1 VKRRSGV
8 STAVAVAAVIIA
20 ILVGVGIGIAAAP
33 SIIAPAAVTST
44 TTVTS
49 TVEKTETVTTTLGA
63 GATATVTTTV
73 SAEKTVTVTSTVE
86 KTKTVSAGA
95 GGLTGEIPIGA
106 LLPLSGVLASFGQNS
121 KVAAEIAV
129 EEVNEFLEKIGAGW
143 RLKLYVEDTETKP
156 SVALEK
162 LMALYSKG
170 VKVVIGPM
178 ASAGV
183 KALKEYADSNKILV
197 ISPSSTSPALAI
209 PDDYIFRFPP
219 TDELQGKIAPRFAK
233 TIGATHMIVVWR
245 GDAWGDCLADVVKK
259 RAAELGI
266 EVAKEIRYA
275 PEATEFSAEV
285 AALASA
291 VDDLVSAG
299 VSPDKIL
306 VVLIGFEEARGVLLD
321 ATEYEVL
328 WKVKWF
334 GSDGTA
340 LSSKL
345 IEDPK
350 VAEFSASVRFVNP
363 IAGSE
368 TKGFWRL
375 VEKVKERIGRIPE
388 SYSVNTYD
396 AIWIIAH
403 ALLITDRYD
412 GEALK
417 NIFMDVVDQYYGA
430 NGHIV
435 LNEAGDRAYA
445 NYLLWEIVKTD
456 GGYEWKLTGRY
467 DYETDVVKWS

>member
-1 VKRRSGV
+1 LGV
-8 STAVAVAAVIIA
+8 STTAAIAAVIVA
-20 ILVGVGIGIAAAP
+20 ILVGIGIGIAAAP
-33 SIIAPAAVTST
+33 SIIAPA
-44 TTVTS
+44 TVTS
-49 TVEKTETVTTTLGA
+49 TVERTETVTTTIGA

-73 SAEKTVTVTSTVE
+73 SVKETATITSTVE
-86 KTKTVSAGA
+86 KTQTVTAGA

-106 LLPLSGVLASFGQNS
+106 LLPLTGVLASFGQNN

-129 EEVNEFLEKIGAGW
+129 EEVNDFLEKIGAGW

-162 LMALYSKG
+162 LMALHSKG

-197 ISPSSTSPALAI
+197 VSPSSTSPALAI

-219 TDELQGKIAPRFAK
+219 TDELQGRIAPRFAK
-233 TIGATHMIVVWR
+233 TIGATHIIVMWR
-245 GDAWGDCLADVVKK
+245 GDAWGDCLADVIKK
-259 RAAELGI
+259 RSSELGV

-285 AALASA
+285 ATLASA
-291 VDDLVSAG
+291 VDDLVSSG
-299 VSPDKIL
+299 VSPEKIMI
-306 VVLIGFEEARGVLLD
+306 VLIGFEEARTILLD
-321 ATEYEVL
+321 AAEYDVL
-328 WKVKWF
+328 WKVRWF

-340 LSSKL
+340 LSTML

-350 VAEFSASVRFVNP
+350 VAEFSAAVRFVNP

-368 TKGFWRL
+368 TEGFWRL

-396 AIWIIAH
+396 AIWLIAH
-403 ALLITDRYD
+403 ALLVTDKYD

-417 NIFMDVVDQYYGA
+417 NVFMKVVDQYYGA

-456 GGYEWKLTGRY
+456 GEYEWKCTGKY
-467 DYETDVVKWS
+467 DFRADTVKWS

>member
-1 VKRRSGV
+1 MRGRSGV
-8 STAVAVAAVIIA
+8 STAVAIAAVIVA
-20 ILVGVGIGIAAAP
+20 ILIGVGIGIAAAP
-33 SIIAPAAVTST
+33 SIAAPT
-44 TTVTS
+44 
-49 TVEKTETVTTTLGA
+49 
-63 GATATVTTTV
+63 
-73 SAEKTVTVTSTVE
+73 TVTVTSTVE
-86 KTKTVSAGA
+86 KTKTVTAGA

-106 LLPLSGVLASFGQNS
+106 IIPLTGVLASFGQNN

-129 EEVNEFLEKIGAGW
+129 EEVNEFLEEIGAGW

-162 LMALYSKG
+162 LMALHSKG

-178 ASAGV
+178 ASSGV
-183 KALKEYADSNKILV
+183 KAIKEYADSNKILV
-197 ISPSSTSPALAI
+197 VSPSSTSPALAI

-233 TIGATHMIVVWR
+233 NIGATHIIVVWR

-259 RAAELGI
+259 RATELGI

-285 AALASA
+285 ATLANA
-291 VDDLVSAG
+291 VDNLVSSG
-299 VSPDKIL
+299 VSPDKI
-306 VVLIGFEEARGVLLD
+306 VVVVIGFEEVRGILLD
-321 ATEYEVL
+321 AAEYDVL
-328 WKVKWF
+328 WEVRWF

-350 VAEFSASVRFVNP
+350 VAEFSAAVRFVNP

-368 TKGFWRL
+368 TEGFWRL

-417 NIFMDVVDQYYGA
+417 NVFMDVVDQYYGA

-456 GGYEWKLTGRY
+456 GEYEWERTGMY
-467 DYETDVVKWS
+467 DYETDTMKWS

>member
-1 VKRRSGV
+1 MRGRSGV
-8 STAVAVAAVIIA
+8 STAVAIAAVIVA
-20 ILVGVGIGIAAAP
+20 ILIGVGIGIAAAP
-33 SIIAPAAVTST
+33 SIAAPT
-44 TTVTS
+44 TVTVTS

-73 SAEKTVTVTSTVE
+73 SVGKTETVTSTVE
-86 KTKTVSAGA
+86 KTKTVTAGA

-106 LLPLSGVLASFGQNS
+106 IIPLTGVLASFGQNN

-129 EEVNEFLEKIGAGW
+129 EEVNEYLEKIGAGW

-162 LMALYSKG
+162 LMALHSKG

-178 ASAGV
+178 ASSGV
-183 KALKEYADSNKILV
+183 KAIKEYADSNKILV

-233 TIGATHMIVVWR
+233 NIGATHIIVVWR

-259 RAAELGI
+259 RATELGI

-285 AALASA
+285 ATLANA
-291 VDDLVSAG
+291 VDNLVSSG
-299 VSPDKIL
+299 VSPDKI
-306 VVLIGFEEARGVLLD
+306 VVVVIGFEEVRGILLD
-321 ATEYEVL
+321 AAEYDVL
-328 WKVKWF
+328 WEVRWF

-350 VAEFSASVRFVNP
+350 VAEFSAAVRFVNP

-368 TKGFWRL
+368 TEGFWRL

-417 NIFMDVVDQYYGA
+417 NVFMDVVDQYYGA

-456 GGYEWKLTGRY
+456 GEYEWERTGMY
-467 DYETDVVKWS
+467 DYETDTMKWS

>member
-1 VKRRSGV
+1 MRGRSGV
-8 STAVAVAAVIIA
+8 STAVAVAAVIVA
-20 ILVGVGIGIAAAP
+20 ILIGVGIGIAAAP
-33 SIIAPAAVTST
+33 SIVAPATVTST
-44 TTVTS
+44 VEK
-49 TVEKTETVTTTLGA
+49 TVEKTETVTTTVGA
-63 GATATVTTTV
+63 GATVTVTSTASV
-73 SAEKTVTVTSTVE
+73 GKTVTVTSTA
-86 KTKTVSAGA
+86 TKTVAAGA

-106 LLPLSGVLASFGQNS
+106 IIPLTGVLASFGQNN

-129 EEVNEFLEKIGAGW
+129 EEVNEFLEEIGAGW

-162 LMALYSKG
+162 LMALHSKG

-178 ASAGV
+178 ASSGV
-183 KALKEYADSNKILV
+183 KAIKEYADSNKILV

-219 TDELQGKIAPRFAK
+219 TDELQGRIAPRFAK
-233 TIGATHMIVVWR
+233 DIGATHIIVMWR

-285 AALASA
+285 ATLASA
-291 VDDLVSAG
+291 VDNLVSSG
-299 VSPDKIL
+299 VSPDKI
-306 VVLIGFEEARGVLLD
+306 VVVVIGFEEVRAILLD
-321 ATEYEVL
+321 ATEYDVL
-328 WKVKWF
+328 WRVKWF

-350 VAEFSASVRFVNP
+350 VAEFSAAVRFVNP

-396 AIWIIAH
+396 AIWIVAH

-417 NIFMDVVDQYYGA
+417 NVFMDVVDQYYGA

-445 NYLLWEIVKTD
+445 NYLLWEIVKAD

>member
-1 VKRRSGV
+1 MRGRSGV
-8 STAVAVAAVIIA
+8 STAVAIAAVIVA
-20 ILVGVGIGIAAAP
+20 ILIGVGIGIAAAP
-33 SIIAPAAVTST
+33 SIAAPT
-44 TTVTS
+44 TVTVTS

-73 SAEKTVTVTSTVE
+73 SVGKTETVISTVE
-86 KTKTVSAGA
+86 KTKTVTAGA

-106 LLPLSGVLASFGQNS
+106 IIPLTGVLASFGQNN

-129 EEVNEFLEKIGAGW
+129 EEVNEYLEKIGAGW

-162 LMALYSKG
+162 LMALHSKG

-178 ASAGV
+178 ASSGV
-183 KALKEYADSNKILV
+183 KAIKEYADSNKILV
-197 ISPSSTSPALAI
+197 VSPSSTSPALAI

-233 TIGATHMIVVWR
+233 NIGATHIIVVWR

-259 RAAELGI
+259 RATELGI

-285 AALASA
+285 ATLANA
-291 VDDLVSAG
+291 VDNLVSSG
-299 VSPDKIL
+299 VSPDKI
-306 VVLIGFEEARGVLLD
+306 VVVVIGFEEVRGILLD
-321 ATEYEVL
+321 AAEYDVL
-328 WKVKWF
+328 WEVRWF

-350 VAEFSASVRFVNP
+350 VAEFSAAVRFVNP

-368 TKGFWRL
+368 TEGFWRL

-417 NIFMDVVDQYYGA
+417 NVFMDVVDQYYGA

-456 GGYEWKLTGRY
+456 GEYEWERTGMY
-467 DYETDVVKWS
+467 DYETDTMKWS

>member
-1 VKRRSGV
+1 MRGRSGV
-8 STAVAVAAVIIA
+8 STAVAIAAVIVA
-20 ILVGVGIGIAAAP
+20 ILIGVGIGIAAAP
-33 SIIAPAAVTST
+33 SIAAPT
-44 TTVTS
+44 TVTVTS

-73 SAEKTVTVTSTVE
+73 SVGKTETVTSTVE
-86 KTKTVSAGA
+86 KTKTVTAGA

-106 LLPLSGVLASFGQNS
+106 IIPLTGVLASFGQNN

-129 EEVNEFLEKIGAGW
+129 EEVNEYLEKIGAGW

-162 LMALYSKG
+162 LMALHSKG

-178 ASAGV
+178 ASSGV
-183 KALKEYADSNKILV
+183 KAIKEYADSNKILV
-197 ISPSSTSPALAI
+197 VSPSSTSPALAI

-233 TIGATHMIVVWR
+233 NIGATHIIVVWR

-259 RAAELGI
+259 RATELGI

-285 AALASA
+285 ATLANA
-291 VDDLVSAG
+291 VDNLVSSG
-299 VSPDKIL
+299 VSPDKI
-306 VVLIGFEEARGVLLD
+306 VVVVIGFEEVRGILLD
-321 ATEYEVL
+321 AAEYDVL
-328 WKVKWF
+328 WEVRWF

-350 VAEFSASVRFVNP
+350 VAEFSAAVRFVNP

-368 TKGFWRL
+368 TEGFWRL

-417 NIFMDVVDQYYGA
+417 NVFMDVVDQYYGA

-456 GGYEWKLTGRY
+456 GEYEWERTGMY
-467 DYETDVVKWS
+467 DYETDTMKWS

>member
-1 VKRRSGV
+1 MRGRSGV
-8 STAVAVAAVIIA
+8 STAVAIAAVIVA
-20 ILVGVGIGIAAAP
+20 ILIGVGIGIAAAP
-33 SIIAPAAVTST
+33 SIAAPT
-44 TTVTS
+44 TVTVTS

-73 SAEKTVTVTSTVE
+73 SVGKTETVTSTVE
-86 KTKTVSAGA
+86 KTKTVTAGA

-106 LLPLSGVLASFGQNS
+106 IIPLTGVLASFGQNN

-129 EEVNEFLEKIGAGW
+129 EEVNEYLEKIGAGW

-162 LMALYSKG
+162 LMALHSKG

-178 ASAGV
+178 ASSGV
-183 KALKEYADSNKILV
+183 KAIKEYADSNKILV
-197 ISPSSTSPALAI
+197 VSPSSTSPALAI

-233 TIGATHMIVVWR
+233 NIGATHIIVVWR

-259 RAAELGI
+259 RATELGI
-266 EVAKEIRYA
+266 EVAKEVRYA

-285 AALASA
+285 ATLANA
-291 VDDLVSAG
+291 VDNLVSSG
-299 VSPDKIL
+299 VSPDKI
-306 VVLIGFEEARGVLLD
+306 VVVVIGFEEVRGILLD
-321 ATEYEVL
+321 AAEYDVL
-328 WKVKWF
+328 WEVRWF

-350 VAEFSASVRFVNP
+350 VAEFSAAVRFVNP

-368 TKGFWRL
+368 TEGFWRL

-417 NIFMDVVDQYYGA
+417 NVFMDVVDQYYGA

-456 GGYEWKLTGRY
+456 GEYEWERTGMY
-467 DYETDVVKWS
+467 DYETDTMKWS

>member
-1 VKRRSGV
+1 MRRRSGV
-8 STAVAVAAVIIA
+8 STAVAIAAVVVA
-20 ILVGVGIGIAAAP
+20 MLVGVGIGVAAAP
-33 SIIAPAAVTST
+33 AIIKAPT
-44 TTVTS
+44 
-49 TVEKTETVTTTLGA
+49 
-63 GATATVTTTV
+63 
-73 SAEKTVTVTSTVE
+73 
-86 KTKTVSAGA
+86 AGA

-106 LLPLSGVLASFGQNS
+106 LIPLTGDLASFGQNN

-129 EEVNEFLEKIGAGW
+129 EEVNDFLEKIGAGW

-162 LMALYSKG
+162 LMALHSKG

-197 ISPSSTSPALAI
+197 VSPSSTSPALAI

-233 TIGATHMIVVWR
+233 TLGATHIIVVWR

-259 RAAELGI
+259 RASELGM
-266 EVAKEIRYA
+266 EVVKEIRYA

-285 AALASA
+285 ATLADA
-291 VDDLVSAG
+291 VNSLVSSG
-299 VSPDKIL
+299 VSPDKIV
-306 VVLIGFEEARGVLLD
+306 VVLIGFEEARGILLD
-321 ATEYEVL
+321 AAEYDVL
-328 WKVKWF
+328 WKVRWF

-340 LSSKL
+340 LSTKL
-345 IEDPK
+345 IQDPK
-350 VAEFSASVRFVNP
+350 VAEFSAAVRFVNP

-368 TKGFWRL
+368 TESFWRF

-403 ALLITDRYD
+403 ALLITDKYD

-417 NIFMDVVDQYYGA
+417 NVFMKVVDQYYGA

-445 NYLLWEIVKTD
+445 NYMLWEIMKTD
-456 GGYEWKLTGRY
+456 SGYEWKCTGKY
-467 DYETDVVKWS
+467 DFKADAVEWS

>member
-1 VKRRSGV
+1 MRGRSGV
-8 STAVAVAAVIIA
+8 STAVAVAAVIVA
-20 ILVGVGIGIAAAP
+20 ILIGVGIGVAAAP
-33 SIIAPAAVTST
+33 SIVAPA
-44 TTVTS
+44 TVTS
-49 TVEKTETVTTTLGA
+49 TVEKTETVTTTVGA
-63 GATATVTTTV
+63 GATVTVTSTASV
-73 SAEKTVTVTSTVE
+73 GKTVTVTSTV
-86 KTKTVSAGA
+86 TKTVAAGA

-106 LLPLSGVLASFGQNS
+106 LLPLTGVLASFGQNN

-143 RLKLYVEDTETKP
+143 RLKLYIEDTETKP

-162 LMALYSKG
+162 LMALHSKG

-178 ASAGV
+178 ATSGV

-197 ISPSSTSPALAI
+197 VSPSSTSPALAI

-219 TDELQGKIAPRFAK
+219 SDELQGKIAPRFAK
-233 TIGATHMIVVWR
+233 NIGATHIIVVWR

-259 RAAELGI
+259 RATELGI

-285 AALASA
+285 ATLANA
-291 VDDLVSAG
+291 VDNLVSSG
-299 VSPDKIL
+299 VSPDKI
-306 VVLIGFEEARGVLLD
+306 VVVVIGFEEVRGILLD
-321 ATEYEVL
+321 AAEYDVL
-328 WKVKWF
+328 WEVRWF

-350 VAEFSASVRFVNP
+350 VAEFSAAVRFVNP

-368 TKGFWRL
+368 TEGFWRL

>member
-1 VKRRSGV
+1 MRGRSGV
-8 STAVAVAAVIIA
+8 STAVAIAAVIVA
-20 ILVGVGIGIAAAP
+20 ILIGVGIGIAAAP
-33 SIIAPAAVTST
+33 SIAAPT
-44 TTVTS
+44 TVTVTS

-73 SAEKTVTVTSTVE
+73 SVGKTETVTSTVE
-86 KTKTVSAGA
+86 KTKTVTAGA

-106 LLPLSGVLASFGQNS
+106 IIPLTGVLASFGQNN

-129 EEVNEFLEKIGAGW
+129 EEVNEYLEKIGAGW

-162 LMALYSKG
+162 LMALHSKG

-178 ASAGV
+178 ASSGV
-183 KALKEYADSNKILV
+183 KAIKEYADSNKILV
-197 ISPSSTSPALAI
+197 VSPSSTSPALAI

-233 TIGATHMIVVWR
+233 NIGATHIIVVWR

-259 RAAELGI
+259 RATELGI

-285 AALASA
+285 ATLANA
-291 VDDLVSAG
+291 VDNLVSSG
-299 VSPDKIL
+299 VSPDKI
-306 VVLIGFEEARGVLLD
+306 VVVVIGFEEVRGILLD
-321 ATEYEVL
+321 AAEYDVL
-328 WKVKWF
+328 WEVRWF

-350 VAEFSASVRFVNP
+350 VAEFSAAVRFVNP

-368 TKGFWRL
+368 TEGFWRL

-412 GEALK
+412 GEVLK
-417 NIFMDVVDQYYGA
+417 NVFMDVVDQYYGA

-456 GGYEWKLTGRY
+456 GEYEWERTGMY
-467 DYETDVVKWS
+467 DYETDTMKWS

>member
-1 VKRRSGV
+1 VRKRSGV
-8 STAVAVAAVIIA
+8 STAAAIAAIIVA
-20 ILVGVGIGIAAAP
+20 ILVGIGIGIAAAP
-33 SIIAPAAVTST
+33 SIVAPA
-44 TTVTS
+44 TVTS
-49 TVEKTETVTTTLGA
+49 TVEKTKTVTTTLGA

-73 SAEKTVTVTSTVE
+73 SVEKTATVTSTVE
-86 KTKTVSAGA
+86 KTVTAGA

-106 LLPLSGVLASFGQNS
+106 LIPLTGGLASFGQNN

-129 EEVNEFLEKIGAGW
+129 EEVNDFLEKIGAGW

-162 LMALYSKG
+162 LMALHSKG

-197 ISPSSTSPALAI
+197 VSPSSTSPALAI

-233 TIGATHMIVVWR
+233 TLGATHIIVVWR

-259 RAAELGI
+259 RASELGI
-266 EVAKEIRYA
+266 EVVKEIRYA

-285 AALASA
+285 ATLADA
-291 VDDLVSAG
+291 VNSLVSSG
-299 VSPDKIL
+299 VSPDKIV
-306 VVLIGFEEARGVLLD
+306 VVLIGFEEARGILLD
-321 ATEYEVL
+321 AAEYDVL
-328 WKVKWF
+328 WKVRWF

-340 LSSKL
+340 LSTKL
-345 IEDPK
+345 IQDPK
-350 VAEFSASVRFVNP
+350 VAEFSAAVRFVNP

-368 TKGFWRL
+368 TESFWRF

-403 ALLITDRYD
+403 ALLITDKYD

-417 NIFMDVVDQYYGA
+417 NVFMKVVDQYYGA

-456 GGYEWKLTGRY
+456 GGYEWKCTGKY
-467 DYETDVVKWS
+467 DFKADAVKWS

>member
-1 VKRRSGV
+1 VRRRSGV
-8 STAVAVAAVIIA
+8 STAVAIAAVVVA
-20 ILVGVGIGIAAAP
+20 MLVGVGIGVAAAP
-33 SIIAPAAVTST
+33 AIIKAPT
-44 TTVTS
+44 
-49 TVEKTETVTTTLGA
+49 
-63 GATATVTTTV
+63 
-73 SAEKTVTVTSTVE
+73 
-86 KTKTVSAGA
+86 AGA

-106 LLPLSGVLASFGQNS
+106 LIPLTGDLASFGQNN

-129 EEVNEFLEKIGAGW
+129 EEVNDFLEKIGAGW
-143 RLKLYVEDTETKP
+143 RLKLYIEDTETKP

-162 LMALYSKG
+162 LMALHSKG

-197 ISPSSTSPALAI
+197 VSPSSTSPALAI

-219 TDELQGKIAPRFAK
+219 TDELQGRIAPRFAK
-233 TIGATHMIVVWR
+233 TIGATHIIVMWR
-245 GDAWGDCLADVVKK
+245 GDAWGDCLANVVKK
-259 RAAELGI
+259 RASELGI

-275 PEATEFSAEV
+275 PKATEFSAEV
-285 AALASA
+285 ATLAST
-291 VDDLVSAG
+291 VDSLVASG
-299 VSPDKIL
+299 VSPDKIV
-306 VVLIGFEEARGVLLD
+306 VVLIGFEEARGILLD
-321 ATEYEVL
+321 AAEYDVL
-328 WKVKWF
+328 WKVRWF

-340 LSSKL
+340 LSTKL
-345 IEDPK
+345 IQDPK
-350 VAEFSASVRFVNP
+350 VAEFSAAVRFVNP

-368 TKGFWRL
+368 TEGFWKF

-403 ALLITDRYD
+403 ALLITDKYD

-417 NIFMDVVDQYYGA
+417 NVFMKAVDQYYGA

-456 GGYEWKLTGRY
+456 GGYEWKCTGKY
-467 DYETDVVKWS
+467 DFKADAVKWS

>member
-1 VKRRSGV
+1 MRRRSGV
-8 STAVAVAAVIIA
+8 STAAAVAAIIVA
-20 ILVGVGIGIAAAP
+20 ILVGIGIGIAAAP
-33 SIIAPAAVTST
+33 SIVAPA
-44 TTVTS
+44 TVTS
-49 TVEKTETVTTTLGA
+49 TVEKTKTVTTALGA

-73 SAEKTVTVTSTVE
+73 SVKKTVT
-86 KTKTVSAGA
+86 AGA

-106 LLPLSGVLASFGQNS
+106 LLPLTGVLASFGQNN

-129 EEVNEFLEKIGAGW
+129 EEVNDFLEKIGAGW

-162 LMALYSKG
+162 LMALHSKG

-197 ISPSSTSPALAI
+197 VSPSSTSPALAI

-233 TIGATHMIVVWR
+233 TIGVTHIIVVWR
-245 GDAWGDCLADVVKK
+245 GDAWGDCLANVVKK
-259 RAAELGI
+259 RASELGI

-285 AALASA
+285 ATLASA
-291 VDDLVSAG
+291 VDNLVASG
-299 VSPDKIL
+299 VSPDKIM
-306 VVLIGFEEARGVLLD
+306 VVLIGFEEARGILLD
-321 ATEYEVL
+321 AAEYDVL
-328 WKVKWF
+328 WKVRWF

-340 LSSKL
+340 LSTKL
-345 IEDPK
+345 IKDPK
-350 VAEFSASVRFVNP
+350 VAEFSAAVRFVNP

-368 TKGFWRL
+368 TESFWRF
-375 VEKVKERIGRIPE
+375 VEKVNERVWRIPE

-403 ALLITDRYD
+403 ALLITDKYD

-417 NIFMDVVDQYYGA
+417 NVFMKVVDQYYGA

-456 GGYEWKLTGRY
+456 GGYEWKCTGKY
-467 DYETDVVKWS
+467 DFKADAVKWS